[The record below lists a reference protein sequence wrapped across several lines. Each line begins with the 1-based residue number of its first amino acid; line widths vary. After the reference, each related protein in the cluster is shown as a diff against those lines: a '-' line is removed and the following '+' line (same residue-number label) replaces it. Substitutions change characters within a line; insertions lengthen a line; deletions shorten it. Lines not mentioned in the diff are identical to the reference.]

1 MTHPAEASA
10 AEPARVT
17 VGLAD
22 DQQLVRAGF
31 AMVID
36 SQDDMTVTWQA
47 RDGREAVENARS
59 APVDIVLMDVQMPG
73 MNGIDATRE
82 VVASGVVGPG
92 GEPTRVV
99 VLTTFDNDEYVLGS
113 ITAGASGFLLKD
125 ADPEE
130 LIAAVRTVGEQEA
143 VISPKATANLLRRIR
158 QMGAGPVGDGV
169 GGPVGGPVPGGVGGD
184 DGAGAGAV
192 AGVEPGEG
200 TTPTSPH
207 PDVTPAADDDLGLV
221 DPLTPREREILV
233 LMARGRSNQEI
244 AAELFVSLPTVKT
257 HVGRVLAKTASRDRV
272 HAVLFAVCHGLVSRD
287 GLLEDTGG
295 H

>member
-1 MTHPAEASA
+1 
-10 AEPARVT
+10 
-17 VGLAD
+17 
-22 DQQLVRAGF
+22 
-31 AMVID
+31 MVID

-169 GGPVGGPVPGGVGGD
+169 GGLVPGGVGGD